1 MSAAMSLPRRI
12 TAGRPH
18 AALLAFLLGLS
29 TAALGGCTAY
39 STDSTEVG
47 VRTRKLWN
55 AGIEH
60 DHKYPP
66 GATYF
71 FVPFLSDWATFD
83 IKLQNLEMTVSSNRG
98 DRLGDDA
105 IEFKTTDGN
114 DISVNV
120 TIAWRIDPDKVA
132 YLLQFVGNSTS
143 EVKEKLIRPSCRSYV
158 RDILNELHSEE
169 FYISDKRFQKATKA
183 MEKLTA
189 ELGSEG
195 IIIEQVLLGEHRF
208 NPEYEKVIHDRKIA
222 EQNAE
227 RLKSEAQAAEAEQT
241 RNLEKARGDVQVQIA
256 EVKGQQERIR
266 INADKSFYESE
277 RNAKALLAE
286 ATARAKGIE
295 KQNRAMAGTGG
306 RTAVKL
312 RIADALYGKPI
323 MIVPAGNG
331 ASLQKLDINQI
342 FESILA
348 NEGVKSSRSGG
359 SSRSDDQE

>member
-1 MSAAMSLPRRI
+1 MSALRNFSSRWVGGSLL
-12 TAGRPH
+12 T
-18 AALLAFLLGLS
+18 AALLLLY
-29 TAALGGCTAY
+29 GGCTAY

-47 VRTRKLWN
+47 VRTRKVWN

-83 IKLQNLEMTVSSNRG
+83 IKLQNLEMTISKDRG
-98 DRLGDDA
+98 DRTGDDA
-105 IEFKTTDGN
+105 VEFKTTDGN

-120 TIAWRIDPDKVA
+120 TIAWRVDPDKVA
-132 YLLQFVGNSTS
+132 YLLQHVGHSTNDI
-143 EVKEKLIRPSCRSYV
+143 KEKLIRPACRSYV

-189 ELGSEG
+189 ELGPEG
-195 IIIEQVLLGEHRF
+195 IVIEQVLLGEHRF
-208 NPEYEKVIHDRKIA
+208 HPEYEKVIHDRKIA

-266 INADKSFYESE
+266 INADKNFYESE
-277 RNAKALLAE
+277 RNAKALLVE
-286 ATARAKGIE
+286 ATARAKGTE
-295 KQNRAMAGTGG
+295 KQNKAMAGAGG

-312 RIADALYGKPI
+312 RIADALVGKPI

-348 NEGVKSSRSGG
+348 QEGTKPTKASGTTT
-359 SSRSDDQE
+359 SESE